1 MQAGELTS
9 TAGEGGEI
17 IVTFDLENYNTV
29 AERIEAFFK
38 KYPDGRL
45 KQVKYEFL
53 VVEGKHYLTY
63 TAAALRTA
71 DDPSPGEGTAWE
83 PVPGRTPYTRDSE
96 MQNAETSAWGRAII
110 AVGAADTRKGIASRE
125 EVQNRNSAPEE
136 APLSEAQVARRQ
148 LWDLCKEHGRS
159 AKIEEERFR
168 KDIGVRIVDSDA
180 DTIRAY
186 TAGLADEI
194 AAAKEHTEEGTK

>member
-1 MQAGELTS
+1 MPLRAP
-9 TAGEGGEI
+9 GG

-45 KQVKYEFL
+45 RQVKYEFHTI
-53 VVEGKHYLTY
+53 EGKHYLAY

-71 DDPSPGEGTAWE
+71 DDAKPGEGTAWE
-83 PVPGRTPYTRDSE
+83 PIPGRTPYTRDSE

-125 EVQNRNSAPEE
+125 EVQNRSTAPPEE
-136 APLSEAQVARRQ
+136 KLNDAQLARRE
-148 LWDLCKEHGRS
+148 LWALCKESGRS
-159 AKIEEERFR
+159 AKLEEERFL
-168 KDIGVRIVDSDA
+168 KDIGTRITEADA

-194 AAAKEHTEEGTK
+194 AAAKTDSKDQ